1 MNVEQPRSGGIS
13 LFTLVVLSVVVG
25 FVLGIGTALPGFDLL
40 ASNEQIARP
49 IDSIMN
55 DPVAPQLPPENGP
68 QPKLVV
74 DDAIYDFGA
83 LENLSEDSHTFVVRN
98 EGDYPL
104 ELVLRKTSCKC
115 TVGKLGGQEVDPESN
130 TRPRITVPP
139 GGQTDVT
146 LNWTVK
152 RDYSDQF
159 RQTALLLTND
169 PETPRLQLEITGKI
183 AQTVRTTPSAF
194 SVGKLLTMD
203 SSTKAILIESTR
215 DEPLEISEARPT
227 IEDTAEFFDLE
238 LEPLAPEDLQI
249 EGAKSGYR
257 VRLTVKPGLRQGAIQ
272 QTIALATNLK
282 NMPTIEIPVYGMVD
296 SDFAIIGGRGWDS
309 ATRKVA
315 IGRVPRETG
324 TTRKLTIY
332 VRGPLRD
339 EVELKPPVVTPEDV
353 IVTLGEPKGKGEAK
367 SVQYPLTI
375 EIPKGAPVMNRLGN
389 DQGDLGLI
397 TIETTHP
404 DVAKLEIHLQFATE

>member
-1 MNVEQPRSGGIS
+1 MKIAQPRQGQIS
-13 LFTLVVLSVVVG
+13 LFVLITFSIVIG
-25 FVLGIGTALPGFDLL
+25 LALGIGTAMPGFDVF
-40 ASNEQIARP
+40 ASNEEIARP
-49 IDSIMN
+49 LGSIMN
-55 DPVAPQLPPENGP
+55 DPIAPELPPENGP

-74 DDAIYDFGA
+74 DNAIHNFGA
-83 LENLSEDSHTFVVRN
+83 LENQSKDSHTFVVRN

-115 TVGKLGGQEVDPESN
+115 TVGKLGDKEVDPESD
-130 TRPRITVPP
+130 TRPRITVAP
-139 GGQTDVT
+139 GSQTEVT
-146 LNWTVK
+146 LDWTVK
-152 RDYSDQF
+152 RDYSDHF

-183 AQTVRTTPSAF
+183 AQTVRTTPSVF
-194 SVGKLLTMD
+194 SLGKLLMTD
-203 SSTKAILIESTR
+203 TRTREITIESMR
-215 DEPLEISEARPT
+215 EEPLVISNVRPLVEA
-227 IEDTAEFFDLE
+227 TAEYFDLE
-238 LEPLAPEDLQI
+238 LEPLAPEELQV

-257 VRLTVKPGLRQGAIQ
+257 VRLTAKPGLRQGAIQ

-282 NMPTIEIPVYGMVD
+282 NMPTIEIPVHGIVD

-315 IGRVPRETG
+315 MGRIPSETG
-324 TTRKLTIY
+324 ATRKLTIF

-339 EVELKPPVVTPEDV
+339 EVELNTPVVTPENV
-353 IVTLGEPKGKGEAK
+353 IVTLGEPQGIGEAK

-375 EIPKGAPVMNRLGN
+375 EIPKGAPVMNHLGN
-389 DQGDLGLI
+389 DQGELGNI

-404 DVAKLEIHLQFATE
+404 DVPQLEIRLQFATE